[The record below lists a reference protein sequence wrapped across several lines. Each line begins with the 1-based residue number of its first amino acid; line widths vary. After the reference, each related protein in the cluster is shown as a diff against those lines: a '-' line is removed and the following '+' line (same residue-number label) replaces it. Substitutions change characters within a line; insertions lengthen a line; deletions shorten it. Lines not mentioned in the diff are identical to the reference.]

1 MQDGKGIIGEIAIK
15 SHRLADRRGLQ
26 SAMVLDSFR
35 PLSRRASVAN
45 MLFKARSAAVYGI
58 DAHIIDVEVDFSGVI
73 LEKSEFS
80 TVGLPDA
87 AVRESRDRVR
97 SAIRNSGF
105 DIPPTRITINLAPAD
120 IKKEGS
126 GFDLPI
132 AIGILGA
139 YGGLHIKD
147 ISNFLLVGELGLDGT
162 LRAVQGMLP
171 IAIAARAAGIKNLVI
186 PASNAREAAVV
197 EGVDV
202 YPVQTLSEVRELLNS
217 AFLGTLH
224 AKPLR
229 IEAATLL
236 DELKQFPYDFKD
248 VRGQQVAKRAL
259 EVAAAGG
266 HNILMIGPPG
276 SGKTMLAKRLPSI
289 LAPLRFEEA
298 LETTKIHSVA
308 GVLDADRGLVTHR
321 PFRSPHHTIS
331 DAGLIG
337 GGMIP
342 RPGEVSLAHNG
353 LLFLD
358 ELPEFPR
365 NVLEVL
371 RQPLEDGTV
380 TIARA
385 AMSLTFPARF
395 MLAAAMN
402 PCPCGYFND
411 KSREC
416 MCTPPM
422 IQRYVS
428 KVSGPLLDRIDIH
441 IEVPAVQYK
450 ELRGRASAEG
460 RQRFAFASWPPASA
474 STSASPPVER
484 PARTRQRKSQVR
496 GQAIFSNS
504 QMNTQQVRTFCD
516 LSPDAERLLERAM
529 QQQGLTARAHDR
541 ILKVARTIA
550 DLGGEPDIA
559 VKHIAEAIQYRTLDR
574 SYWA

>member
-1 MQDGKGIIGEIAIK
+1 
-15 SHRLADRRGLQ
+15 
-26 SAMVLDSFR
+26 
-35 PLSRRASVAN
+35 

-58 DAHIIDVEVDFSGVI
+58 DAHIIDVEVDFSGVV
-73 LEKSEFS
+73 LSKEEFS

-97 SAIRNSGF
+97 SAIKNSGF

-171 IAIAARAAGIKNLVI
+171 IAIAARAKGIKNLVI

-197 EGVDV
+197 EGVNV
-202 YPVQTLSEVRELLNS
+202 YPVHSLSDVRDLLNS
-217 AFLGTLH
+217 AALGGIK
-224 AKPLR
+224 AQPLR
-229 IEAATLL
+229 IEAASLL
-236 DELKQFPYDFKD
+236 EELQHFPYDFKD

-308 GVLDADRGLVTHR
+308 GVLDADRGLVAHR
-321 PFRSPHHTIS
+321 PFRAPHHTTS
-331 DAGLIG
+331 DAGMIG
-337 GGMIP
+337 GGSFP

-371 RQPLEDGTV
+371 RQPLEDGMV

-385 AMSLTFPARF
+385 STRLTFPARF
-395 MLAAAMN
+395 MLVAAMN

-450 ELRGRASAEG
+450 ELRGGASAEG
-460 RQRFAFASWPPASA
+460 SAEIRARVLAARERQHVRFAVPLNAQPERGKASA
-474 STSASPPVER
+474 KSAAKP
-484 PARTRQRKSQVR
+484 
-496 GQAIFSNS
+496 IFSNS
-504 QMNTQQVRTFCD
+504 QMNTQQIRTFCD

>member
-1 MQDGKGIIGEIAIK
+1 
-15 SHRLADRRGLQ
+15 
-26 SAMVLDSFR
+26 
-35 PLSRRASVAN
+35 
-45 MLFKARSAAVYGI
+45 MLFKTRSAAVYGI
-58 DAHIIDVEVDFSGVI
+58 DAHIIDVEVDFLGVKQK
-73 LEKSEFS
+73 EETFA

-97 SAIRNSGF
+97 AAIKNSGF
-105 DIPPTRITINLAPAD
+105 DLPPTRITINLAPAD
-120 IKKEGS
+120 LKKEGS

-132 AIGILGA
+132 AVGILGA
-139 YGGLHIKD
+139 YGGLAIKD
-147 ISNFLLVGELGLDGT
+147 VSDFVLVGELGLDGSI
-162 LRAVQGMLP
+162 RAVQGMLP
-171 IAIAARAAGIKNLVI
+171 IAIAARTAKIKNLII
-186 PASNAREAAVV
+186 PAANAREAAVV
-197 EGVDV
+197 QGVNV
-202 YPVQTLSEVRELLNS
+202 YPVNSLLEVRELLNS
-217 AFLGTLH
+217 AAQGSIF
-224 AKPLR
+224 AQPLTVDTKSLLA
-229 IEAATLL
+229 EAEQYTA
-236 DELKQFPYDFKD
+236 DFRD
-248 VRGQQVAKRAL
+248 VRGQHVAKRAL

-308 GVLDADRGLVTHR
+308 GVLNKDEGLVTHR

-380 TIARA
+380 TISRA
-385 AMSLTFPARF
+385 AMSLSFPARF

-411 KSREC
+411 KSQRC
-416 MCTPPM
+416 VCTPPM

-450 ELRGRASAEG
+450 ELRGGSAVEGSAEIRERVLAARE
-460 RQRFAFASWPPASA
+460 RQHARLSSQAV
-474 STSASPPVER
+474 TKSPTKLK
-484 PARTRQRKSQVR
+484 A
-496 GQAIFSNS
+496 FSNA
-504 QMNTQQVRTFCD
+504 QMTTQQIRTFCE
-516 LSPDAERLLERAM
+516 LSTDAERLLERAM
-529 QQQGLTARAHDR
+529 QQQGLSARAHDR
-541 ILKVARTIA
+541 ILKVARTVA
-550 DLGGEPDIA
+550 DLDAQPAIA

>member
-1 MQDGKGIIGEIAIK
+1 
-15 SHRLADRRGLQ
+15 
-26 SAMVLDSFR
+26 
-35 PLSRRASVAN
+35 

-58 DAHIIDVEVDFSGVI
+58 DAHIIDVEVDFSGVKR
-73 LEKSEFS
+73 EEDQFAM
-80 TVGLPDA
+80 VGLPDA

-97 SAIRNSGF
+97 AAIKNSGF
-105 DIPPTRITINLAPAD
+105 DLPPTRITINLAPAD
-120 IKKEGS
+120 LKKEGS

-132 AIGILGA
+132 AMGILGA
-139 YGGLHIKD
+139 YGALHLKELD
-147 ISNFLLVGELGLDGT
+147 DFLLVGELGLDGAV
-162 LRAVQGMLP
+162 RAVPGVLP
-171 IAIAARAAGIKNLVI
+171 IAVAARKAGIKNLLL
-186 PASNAREAAVV
+186 PAKNAREAAVV
-197 EGVDV
+197 EGVNV
-202 YPVQTLSEVRELLNS
+202 FPVKTLAEARELLNMA
-217 AFLGTLH
+217 AFDTLTVQ
-224 AKPLR
+224 PLR
-229 IEAATLL
+229 VETSNLL
-236 DELKQFPYDFKD
+236 NEMQHFPFDFKD
-248 VRGQQVAKRAL
+248 VRGQHVAKRAL

-308 GVLDADRGLVTHR
+308 GVLDADQGLVAHR
-321 PFRSPHHTIS
+321 PFRSPHHTVS

-337 GGMIP
+337 GGAIP

-358 ELPEFPR
+358 EIPEFPR

-371 RQPLEDGTV
+371 RQPLEDGVV
-380 TIARA
+380 TISRA
-385 AMSLTFPARF
+385 AMSLSFPARF

-450 ELRGRASAEG
+450 ELRSGEAAEG
-460 RQRFAFASWPPASA
+460 STQIRDRVLAARERQHQRFAGTDEAALGRRQKPIFANA
-474 STSASPPVER
+474 
-484 PARTRQRKSQVR
+484 
-496 GQAIFSNS
+496 
-504 QMNTQQVRTFCD
+504 QMSTQQIRVFCE
-516 LSPDAERLLERAM
+516 LSTDAERVLERAM
-529 QQQGLTARAHDR
+529 QQQGLSARAHDR
-541 ILKVARTIA
+541 ILKVSRTVA
-550 DLGGEPDIA
+550 DLEGASEIA

>member
-1 MQDGKGIIGEIAIK
+1 
-15 SHRLADRRGLQ
+15 
-26 SAMVLDSFR
+26 
-35 PLSRRASVAN
+35 
-45 MLFKARSAAVYGI
+45 MLFKCRSAAVFGI
-58 DAHIIDVEVDFSGVI
+58 DANIIDVEVDFSGVV
-73 LEKSEFS
+73 EKSEFS

-97 SAIRNSGF
+97 SAIKNSGF
-105 DIPPTRITINLAPAD
+105 DLPPTRITINLAPAD

-139 YGGLHIKD
+139 YGALHTKD
-147 ISNFLLVGELGLDGT
+147 VSDFLLVGELGLDGT
-162 LRAVQGMLP
+162 LRAVHGMLP
-171 IAIAARAAGIKNLVI
+171 IAVAALTAGIHNLII

-197 EGVDV
+197 EGVNV
-202 YPVQTLSEVRELLNS
+202 YPVQTLLEVRELLNS
-217 AFLGTLH
+217 SAMGTVN

-229 IEAATLL
+229 IEASTLL
-236 DELKQFPYDFKD
+236 DELEHFPHDFKD
-248 VRGQQVAKRAL
+248 VRGQHVAKRPL

-308 GVLDADRGLVTHR
+308 GVLDSSRGLVTHR

-358 ELPEFPR
+358 VLPEFPR

-450 ELRGRASAEG
+450 ELRGGASAEG
-460 RQRFAFASWPPASA
+460 SAQIRLRVLAARGLQHARFAEDATRTKP
-474 STSASPPVER
+474 T
-484 PARTRQRKSQVR
+484 ARTASKP
-496 GQAIFSNS
+496 IFSNS
-504 QMNTQQVRTFCD
+504 QMNTQQIRTFCE
-516 LSPDAERLLERAM
+516 LSSDAERLLERAM
-529 QQQGLTARAHDR
+529 QQQGLSARAHDR

-550 DLGGEPDIA
+550 DLAGETNIA
-559 VKHIAEAIQYRTLDR
+559 VPHIAEAIQYRTLDR